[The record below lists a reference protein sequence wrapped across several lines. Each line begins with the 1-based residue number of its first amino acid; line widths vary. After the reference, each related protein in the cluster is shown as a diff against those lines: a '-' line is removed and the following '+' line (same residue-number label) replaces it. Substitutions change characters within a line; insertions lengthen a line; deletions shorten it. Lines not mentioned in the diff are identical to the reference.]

1 MKILM
6 ILDSYF
12 DYFRLIKCYPFT
24 SDLFYFEKNL
34 TKILFLL
41 YKADIKLVLA
51 DCAVIDPPLNK
62 IFSLIQEYDKNILL
76 MPYNIP
82 APSLS
87 AAKYKVYCNFINKS
101 ALEILPKDSKEITL
115 YKMCKDFFAAGCEA
129 ERGNILKRIFDMF
142 VSKPDKCICLAE
154 LSEFVF
160 GKVTKKHINTIYGYI
175 HKLRGILG
183 DDKRE
188 PKIVVKVEKGKYR
201 LNLPSKAEV
210 KLF

>member
-62 IFSLIQEYDKNILL
+62 IFSLIQEYDKNILI
-76 MPYNIP
+76 MPYNLP
-82 APSLS
+82 VSNLS
-87 AAKYKVYCNFINKS
+87 AAKYKLYCNFINMP
-101 ALEILPKDSKEITL
+101 ALEMIPKDSGEITL
-115 YKMCKDFFAAGCEA
+115 YTKCMNFFAAGCEA
-129 ERGNILKRIFDMF
+129 GR
-142 VSKPDKCICLAE
+142 
-154 LSEFVF
+154 
-160 GKVTKKHINTIYGYI
+160 
-175 HKLRGILG
+175 
-183 DDKRE
+183 
-188 PKIVVKVEKGKYR
+188 
-201 LNLPSKAEV
+201 
-210 KLF
+210 